1 MDRLGRDWNTLL
13 GMKSS
18 KSSEGSV
25 VENWVLVVDR
35 LIRDWNMLLVGIK
48 GSCLKCSEG
57 SQVENWV
64 LMDRV
69 VRD

>member
-1 MDRLGRDWNTLL
+1 M
-13 GMKSS
+13 
-18 KSSEGSV
+18 